1 MGEANKRVGLAIN
14 YDYHDYGG
22 MLQAYATYRKLKELG
37 YQPEAINIDHLKKSI
52 NKRKMGYF
60 ARNILDSSIVKEKG
74 EVVKKKFRRKLDR
87 SFGDQLDK
95 RDAAFE
101 RFCRSHFKES
111 VVYESWEKLTESCHA
126 YSAVLVGSD
135 QLWLPSNIAGDYY
148 TLSFVPEN
156 VNKIAYAT
164 SFGVS
169 EIPRRQ
175 HKEAKRYLSRIN
187 HLSAREDSGK
197 KLIRKFTG
205 RDVPLV
211 CDPTMLLTAE
221 EWASDVQEK
230 RLIKEKYIFCYFMG
244 DNPWQRT
251 FVRRLK
257 KRTGCK
263 IVALLHLDQ
272 YIKSDEEYADAT
284 PFDVSPTDFIN
295 LVKNAE
301 YVCTDS
307 FHGTVFSIIHKRTF
321 FTFKR
326 FSETA
331 TLSTN
336 TRIYSL
342 LKRFQ
347 LEDRLVKQQDK
358 VSDLM
363 LKEIDY
369 NKVFS
374 ILNDFREE
382 SVQYL
387 EHSLTNKG

>member
-1 MGEANKRVGLAIN
+1 MGETNKRVGLAIN

-52 NKRKMGYF
+52 NKRKMVYF
-60 ARNILDSSIVKEKG
+60 AKNVLDSSIVREKG
-74 EVVKKKFRRKLDR
+74 EVVKKKLLRKLDR
-87 SFGDQLDK
+87 SFGNQLNK
-95 RDAAFE
+95 RDVAFE
-101 RFCRSHFKES
+101 RFCKLHFKES
-111 VVYESWEKLTESCHA
+111 IPYESWERLTEGCRE
-126 YSAVLVGSD
+126 YRAVLVGSD

-148 TLSFVPEN
+148 TLSFVPED

-169 EIPRRQ
+169 EIPKRQ
-175 HKEAKRYLSRIN
+175 HQDAKRYLSRID

-221 EWASDVQEK
+221 EWAADVSEK
-230 RLIKEKYIFCYFMG
+230 RLIREKYIFCYFMG
-244 DNPWQRT
+244 DNPWQRA
-251 FVRRLK
+251 FVRSLK

-272 YIKSDEEYADAT
+272 YIKSDEEYTDEA
-284 PFDVSPTDFIN
+284 PFDVSPADFIN
-295 LVKNAE
+295 LVKNAD

-336 TRIYSL
+336 TRIFSL

-347 LEDRLVKQQDK
+347 LEERFVKQEDK
-358 VSDLM
+358 VSDL
-363 LKEIDY
+363 LQKKIDY
-369 NKVFS
+369 SKVFS
-374 ILNDFREE
+374 ILNAFREE

>member
-1 MGEANKRVGLAIN
+1 MGESNKRVGLAIN

-37 YQPEAINIDHLKKSI
+37 YYPEVINIDNFKKSI
-52 NKRKMGYF
+52 NKRKIGYF
-60 ARNILDSSIVKEKG
+60 ARNILDSSIIKEKG
-74 EVVKKKFRRKLDR
+74 EIVKKKICRKLNR
-87 SFGDQLDK
+87 SLGAQLDK

-101 RFCRSHFKES
+101 QFCRSHFKES
-111 VVYESWEKLTESCHA
+111 VAYESWEKLTESCRT

-148 TLSFVPEN
+148 TLSFVPEE

-169 EIPRRQ
+169 EIPKHQ
-175 HKEAKRYLSRIN
+175 YQDAKRYLSRIH

-197 KLIRKFTG
+197 KLIQKFTG

-211 CDPTMLLTAE
+211 CDPTMLFTAE
-221 EWASDVQEK
+221 EWALDVPDK
-230 RLIKEKYIFCYFMG
+230 RIISEKYIFCYFMG
-244 DNPWQRT
+244 DNPWQRV
-251 FVRRLK
+251 FVHKLK

-272 YIKSDEEYADAT
+272 YIKSDEEYADET

-307 FHGTVFSIIHKRTF
+307 FHGTVFSIIHKRPF

-342 LKRFQ
+342 LKKFQ
-347 LEDRLVKQQDK
+347 LENRLVKQEDK
-358 VSDLM
+358 ASDL
-363 LKEIDY
+363 LQNRIDY
-369 NKVFS
+369 PKVHL
-374 ILNDFREE
+374 ILDSFREE
-382 SVQYL
+382 STRYL
-387 EHSLTNKG
+387 LDALSE

>member
-52 NKRKMGYF
+52 NKRKMAYF

-74 EVVKKKFRRKLDR
+74 EVVQKKLRRKLDR
-87 SFGDQLDK
+87 SLGDQLDK
-95 RDAAFE
+95 RDAEFE

-111 VVYESWEKLTESCHA
+111 VPYKSWEHLTDGCHS
-126 YSAVLVGSD
+126 YGAVLVGSD

-148 TLSFVPEN
+148 TLSFVPED

-169 EIPRRQ
+169 EIPERQ
-175 HKEAKRYLSRIN
+175 HSAAKLYLSRIN
-187 HLSAREDSGK
+187 HLSAREESGK

-205 RDVPLV
+205 REVPMV

-221 EWASDVQEK
+221 EWASDVQKE

-244 DNPWQRT
+244 NNPWQRA

-257 KRTGCK
+257 KRTSCK

-272 YIKSDEEYADAT
+272 YIKSDEEYADET
-284 PFDVSPTDFIN
+284 PFNVSPADFIN

-301 YVCTDS
+301 YICTDS
-307 FHGTVFSIIHKRTF
+307 FHGTVFSIIHKRPF
-321 FTFKR
+321 FTFRR

-347 LEDRLVKQQDK
+347 LEDRLVKQEDK
-358 VSDLM
+358 IADL
-363 LKEIDY
+363 LQKKIDY
-369 NKVFS
+369 SNVHQ
-374 ILNDFREE
+374 ILDSFREE
-382 SVQYL
+382 SIQYL
-387 EHSLTNKG
+387 LKALSE

>member
-1 MGEANKRVGLAIN
+1 MCEANKRIGLAIN

-37 YQPEAINIDHLKKSI
+37 YQPEAINIDNLKKSI

-74 EVVKKKFRRKLDR
+74 EVVKKKIRRKLDR
-87 SFGDQLDK
+87 SLGVQLDK

-101 RFCRSHFKES
+101 QFCRSHFKES
-111 VVYESWEKLTESCHA
+111 EAYESWEKLTEGCRS
-126 YSAVLVGSD
+126 YNAVLVGSD

-148 TLSFVPEN
+148 TLSFVPSE

-169 EIPRRQ
+169 EIPKCQ
-175 HKEAKRYLSRIN
+175 HQDAKRYLSRIN

-221 EWASDVQEK
+221 EWAVDVQEK

-244 DNPWQRT
+244 DNPWQRA

-257 KRTGCK
+257 KRTGYK

-272 YIKSDEEYADAT
+272 FIKSDEEYADET

-295 LVKNAE
+295 LIKNAE
-301 YVCTDS
+301 FVCTDS
-307 FHGTVFSIIHKRTF
+307 FHGTVFSIIHKRPF
-321 FTFKR
+321 FTFRR

-342 LKRFQ
+342 LKRFC
-347 LEDRLVKQQDK
+347 LEERLVKQEYDISSFLQKSIDYDK
-358 VSDLM
+358 VHQ
-363 LKEIDY
+363 
-369 NKVFS
+369 
-374 ILNDFREE
+374 ILDRFREE
-382 SVQYL
+382 STKYL
-387 EHSLTNKG
+387 LDGLSE

>member
-1 MGEANKRVGLAIN
+1 MDEANKRVGLAIN

-37 YQPEAINIDHLKKSI
+37 YQPEAIKIDQLKKSI
-52 NKRKMGYF
+52 NKRKMVYF

-74 EVVKKKFRRKLDR
+74 EVVKKKLRRKIDR

-101 RFCRSHFKES
+101 QFCRSHFKES
-111 VVYESWEKLTESCHA
+111 VPYESWERLTEGCRSYGA
-126 YSAVLVGSD
+126 ILVGSD

-148 TLSFVPEN
+148 TLSFVPED

-169 EIPRRQ
+169 EIPERQ
-175 HKEAKRYLSRIN
+175 HPDAKRYLSRIN
-187 HLSAREDSGK
+187 HLSAREESGR
-197 KLIRKFTG
+197 KLIQKFTG

-221 EWASDVQEK
+221 EWAADVPDK
-230 RLIKEKYIFCYFMG
+230 RIISEKYIFCYFMG
-244 DNPWQRT
+244 DNPWQRA

-257 KRTGCK
+257 NRTGCK

-272 YIKSDEEYADAT
+272 YIKSDEEYADET
-284 PFDVSPTDFIN
+284 PFNVSPADFIN

-321 FTFKR
+321 FTFRR

-342 LKRFQ
+342 LKKFQ
-347 LEDRLVKQQDK
+347 LEDRLVKQEDK
-358 VSDLM
+358 ASDL
-363 LKEIDY
+363 LQKRIDY
-369 NKVFS
+369 SKVHQ
-374 ILNDFREE
+374 ILDSFREE
-382 SVQYL
+382 STRYL
-387 EHSLTNKG
+387 LNALSE

>member
-1 MGEANKRVGLAIN
+1 MSELNKRVGLAIN

-37 YQPEAINIDHLKKSI
+37 YYPEVLNIDNLKKSI
-52 NKRKMGYF
+52 NKRKIGYF

-74 EVVKKKFRRKLDR
+74 EIIKKKFCRKFNR
-87 SFGDQLDK
+87 SLGEQLDK
-95 RDAAFE
+95 RDVAFE
-101 RFCRSHFKES
+101 QFCRSHFKES
-111 VVYESWEKLTESCHA
+111 VAYESWGKLTDGCNT

-148 TLSFVPEN
+148 TLSFVPEE

-169 EIPRRQ
+169 EIPAYQ
-175 HKEAKRYLSRIN
+175 HQDAKRYLSRIDY
-187 HLSAREDSGK
+187 LSAREDSGK
-197 KLIRKFTG
+197 KLIRMFTG

-221 EWASDVQEK
+221 EWASDVPDE
-230 RLIKEKYIFCYFMG
+230 RIISEKYIFCYFMG
-244 DNPWQRT
+244 DNPWQRA

-257 KRTGCK
+257 KHTGCK

-272 YIKSDEEYADAT
+272 YIKSDEEYADET
-284 PFDVSPTDFIN
+284 PFNVSPTEFIN
-295 LVKNAE
+295 LIKNAE

-321 FTFKR
+321 FTFRR
-326 FSETA
+326 FCESA

-347 LEDRLVKQQDK
+347 LENRLIKQGDK
-358 VSDLM
+358 ASDLM
-363 LKEIDY
+363 KIEIDY
-369 NKVFS
+369 SKVFS
-374 ILNDFREE
+374 ILNAFREE
-382 SVQYL
+382 SIQYL
-387 EHSLTNKG
+387 ENSLTNEG